1 MPTRNSGTAVPRKMC
16 PHRFSR
22 AYSPGAMNDQTWY
35 SHTGEDKM
43 IPTIS
48 ATLTRR

>member
-1 MPTRNSGTAVPRKMC
+1 MKMN

-22 AYSPGAMNDQTWY
+22 AYSPGAMNAQIWY
-35 SHTGEDKM
+35 SQTGEDT
-43 IPTIS
+43 ITPTIT

>member
-1 MPTRNSGTAVPRKMC
+1 MKMN

-22 AYSPGAMNDQTWY
+22 VYSPGAMNAQIWY
-35 SHTGEDKM
+35 SHTGEDSTTA
-43 IPTIS
+43 TIT